1 MLQKSITSD
10 IICVVAVF
18 FAIFSFTIF
27 YQTKDMNSKDQINLQ
42 HLYLRASFGTN
53 LGEIEALHKKSI
65 PKVVKLLLENSQK
78 VENLTVIQE
87 NLLSNSQLEEM
98 TKEEK
103 KDLRKESKEL
113 IKELNLKWLD
123 KMTADKGIREKMT
136 LFWHGHFACQSDN
149 VFLVQNQNNLLRTH
163 AIGKFGDLLM
173 AVSKDAAM
181 LKYLNNQQ
189 NKKNSPNENFAREV
203 MELFTLGRGNYTET
217 DIKQAA
223 KAFTGWSADETG
235 TYVFRQRMH
244 DFGTKTFMNKTG
256 NFSGEDI
263 IKMLLENK
271 QTAYFITLKIYKY
284 FVTHRLDDKGE
295 DIQRVTELSEK
306 FYTSEYDIA
315 KLMEDIFSADWFYDA
330 KYKAARVKSPVE
342 LLVGLRRQLQMVFQ
356 EADSQLF
363 IQKVLGQVL
372 FYPPNVAG
380 WKEGQSWI
388 DSSTILF
395 RTLLPFVLF
404 RGNEMVIQAKK
415 DGDVNTEF
423 LGRRNKNLQ
432 ATMQIKPFIEILGN
446 KKQDEIT
453 EILTNFMLQIPISTQ
468 NMQVIQQNLQTENT
482 EKLISSLLISLASMP
497 EYQLC

>member
-1 MLQKSITSD
+1 
-10 IICVVAVF
+10 
-18 FAIFSFTIF
+18 
-27 YQTKDMNSKDQINLQ
+27 
-42 HLYLRASFGTN
+42 
-53 LGEIEALHKKSI
+53 
-65 PKVVKLLLENSQK
+65 
-78 VENLTVIQE
+78 
-87 NLLSNSQLEEM
+87 
-98 TKEEK
+98 
-103 KDLRKESKEL
+103 
-113 IKELNLKWLD
+113 
-123 KMTADKGIREKMT
+123 
-136 LFWHGHFACQSDN
+136 
-149 VFLVQNQNNLLRTH
+149 
-163 AIGKFGDLLM
+163 
-173 AVSKDAAM
+173 M

-330 KYKAARVKSPVE
+330 KYKAARIKSPVE

-453 EILTNFMLQIPISTQ
+453 EILTNFMLQIPISIQ